1 MKDFAQQRLVAFH
14 LPHEQFPVP
23 VLIDVAQA
31 AAFAG
36 FGAIAASDHFQ
47 PWQANQGHCGA
58 TWVTLAALSGR
69 VGEALMGTAL
79 TCPILHYHPAVVA
92 QAFATLSEVHPRRI
106 FLGVGSGEAINEEAV
121 TGIWPNWQERWE
133 RMEEAIAIIRALWT
147 GETVKYHGRFYKV
160 AGRLYSPPPHPIP
173 LLVAGNGPKSIL
185 LSAKLGD
192 GLITDPRTWKAH
204 KGAWQEAARKAG
216 KNPDD
221 MPVLIEDW
229 IVVGDKEKA
238 LEQAKLW
245 RFLPKVFTKY
255 WNDPDPVSIQEQA
268 EREVP
273 LEDVIARWT
282 VSPEPADHIAE
293 IRELLDSGVTIVNVH
308 SPDPDLFKVVDFY
321 GQQVLPNLGQRK
333 MSLR

>member
-1 MKDFAQQRLVAFH
+1 MRDFAAQRLVCFH

-23 VLIDVAQA
+23 VLINVAQA
-31 AAFAG
+31 AVAAG

-58 TWVTLAALSGR
+58 TWVTLAALTGR
-69 VGEALMGTAL
+69 VETLMGTAV
-79 TCPILHYHPAVVA
+79 TCPILHYHPAIVA
-92 QAFATLSEVHPRRI
+92 QAFATLAEVHPGRI
-106 FLGVGSGEAINEEAV
+106 YLGVGSGEAINEEAV

-147 GETVKYHGRFYKV
+147 GETVAYHGRFYKV
-160 AGRLYSPPPHPIP
+160 AGRLYSPPPQPIP

-192 GLITDPRTWKAH
+192 GLITDPRTWRSY
-204 KGAWQEAARKAG
+204 KGEWREAARKAG
-216 KNPDD
+216 KNPDE

-229 IVVGDKEKA
+229 IVIGDHKEA

-268 EREVP
+268 EREVR
-273 LEDVIARWT
+273 LEEVVARWT
-282 VSPEPADHIAE
+282 VSNDPAEHIAE
-293 IRELLDSGVTIVNVH
+293 IRELWDSGVTMVNVH
-308 SPDPDLFKVVDFY
+308 SPEPDLFEVVDFY
-321 GQQVLPNLGQRK
+321 GRLVLPNLGQIR
-333 MSLR
+333 RR